1 MLNIVRLRVLRELY
15 HRKTLSAVAE
25 ALSYSTSAVSQQVR
39 LLEKEVGVPLVEP
52 AGRRLQLT
60 PQGLILVAHAE
71 QILDLLERAEADVS
85 TSMEQPRGTVRMA
98 AFQSAALTI
107 VPQALKE
114 LRRLHPQLTVEFE
127 QGEPETTL
135 PALASA
141 EYDLVI
147 AESFPGLPIPA
158 MAGITATTILED
170 PLWLVMDATI
180 AATLDPETNIIAQL
194 AAAAW
199 AVEAED
205 SAPRTWV
212 TNECRKA
219 GFDPKVIC
227 SSEDVS
233 VHLRF
238 VEAGLA
244 VAVLPGLALVGAHPN
259 VRRFPTAPGM
269 QNRKVLLAT
278 REASGKR
285 PAIVA
290 VARALQ
296 RAAQAYHSGAVIQD
310 PNPDPDASD

>member
-1 MLNIVRLRVLRELY
+1 MLNIARLRVLRELH

-60 PQGLILVAHAE
+60 AQGLILVAHAE

-85 TSMEQPRGTVRMA
+85 TSMEQPRGTVRIA
-98 AFQSAALTI
+98 AFQTAALTI
-107 VPQALKE
+107 IPQALQE
-114 LRRLHPQLTVEFE
+114 LRRLHPELTIEFD

-135 PALASA
+135 PALTSA

-147 AESFPGLPIPA
+147 AESYPGLPVASI
-158 MAGITATTILED
+158 AGITVTTILDD
-170 PLWLVMDATI
+170 PLWLIMDAAI
-180 AATLDPETNIIAQL
+180 AATIDPDANIISQL
-194 AAAAW
+194 AGAAW

-205 SAPRTWV
+205 SAPRRWL

-227 SSEDVS
+227 SSEDLS

-244 VAVLPGLALVGAHPN
+244 VAVLPGLALTGAAAN

-269 QNRKVLLAT
+269 QSRKVLVAA
-278 REASGKR
+278 RDASSKR
-285 PAIVA
+285 PAIIA
-290 VARALQ
+290 VTHALQ
-296 RAAQAYHSGAVIQD
+296 RAARAYQAGPSTIDQTVS
-310 PNPDPDASD
+310 PPRE

>member
-85 TSMEQPRGTVRMA
+85 TSMEQPRGTVRLA

-114 LRRLHPQLTVEFE
+114 LRRLHPQLTVVFE

-135 PALASA
+135 PALASS

-147 AESFPGLPIPA
+147 AESFPGLPIPS

-180 AATLDPETNIIAQL
+180 AATLDPEKNIITQL
-194 AAAAW
+194 ADAAW

-212 TNECRKA
+212 INECRKA

-227 SSEDVS
+227 ASEDLS

-244 VAVLPGLALVGAHPN
+244 VAVLPGLALEGAAPS

-278 REASGKR
+278 REASSKR
-285 PAIVA
+285 PAIIA
-290 VARALQ
+290 VSGALQ
-296 RAAQAYHSGAVIQD
+296 RAAKAFPAGTAKTSLH
-310 PNPDPDASD
+310 PT

>member
-1 MLNIVRLRVLRELY
+1 VLNIVRLRVLRELY
-15 HRKTLSAVAE
+15 HRKTLSAVAQ

-60 PQGLILVAHAE
+60 PQGLILVTHAE

-85 TSMEQPRGTVRMA
+85 TSMEQPRGTVRIA

-114 LRRLHPQLTVEFE
+114 LRRLHPQLTIEFE

-135 PALASA
+135 PALASS

-147 AESFPGLPIPA
+147 AESYPGLPVPT

-180 AATLDPETNIIAQL
+180 AATLDPQRSIITQL
-194 AAAAW
+194 ADAAW

-212 TNECRKA
+212 INECRKA

-227 SSEDVS
+227 ASEDLS

-244 VAVLPGLALVGAHPN
+244 VAVLPGLALEGAAPN

-269 QNRKVLLAT
+269 QNRKVLVAT

-285 PAIVA
+285 PAIIA
-290 VARALQ
+290 VTRALQ
-296 RAAQAYHSGAVIQD
+296 RSAKAFPSGALIRD
-310 PNPDPDASD
+310 PGPDTAG

>member
-1 MLNIVRLRVLRELY
+1 MLNVVRLRVLRELY

-85 TSMEQPRGTVRMA
+85 TSMDQPRGTVRIA

-107 VPQALKE
+107 VPQALRE
-114 LRRLHPQLTVEFE
+114 LRRLHPQLTIEFE

-135 PALASA
+135 PALASS

-147 AESFPGLPIPA
+147 AESFPGLPIPS
-158 MAGITATTILED
+158 MAGVTATTILED

-180 AATLDPETNIIAQL
+180 AATLDPEKNIIAQL
-194 AAAAW
+194 AGAAW

-244 VAVLPGLALVGAHPN
+244 VAVLPGLALIGAAPN

-285 PAIVA
+285 PAVVA

-296 RAAQAYHSGAVIQD
+296 RAAQAYPSGGVIQD
-310 PNPDPDASD
+310 RRHDEAG

>member
-1 MLNIVRLRVLRELY
+1 VLNIVRLRVLRELY
-15 HRKTLSAVAE
+15 HRKTLSAVAK

-39 LLEKEVGVPLVEP
+39 LLEKEVSVALVEP

-85 TSMEQPRGTVRMA
+85 TSMERPRGTVRIA

-107 VPQALKE
+107 VPEALKE

-135 PALASA
+135 PALASS

-147 AESFPGLPIPA
+147 GESFPGLPGPL
-158 MAGITATTILED
+158 MPGITTTTILED

-180 AATLDPETNIIAQL
+180 AATLDPGKNIIAQL
-194 AAAAW
+194 ADAAW

-227 SSEDVS
+227 ASEDVS

-244 VAVLPGLALVGAHPN
+244 VAVLPGLALVGAAPN
-259 VRRFPTAPGM
+259 VRKFPTAPGM
-269 QNRKVLLAT
+269 QSRKVLLAA
-278 REASGKR
+278 REASSKR
-285 PAIVA
+285 PAIIA
-290 VARALQ
+290 VSAALQ
-296 RAAQAYHSGAVIQD
+296 RAAAIYGSGQT
-310 PNPDPDASD
+310 

>member
-1 MLNIVRLRVLRELY
+1 VLNIVRLRVLRELY

-85 TSMEQPRGTVRMA
+85 TSMERPRGTVRIA

-107 VPQALKE
+107 VPEALKE

-135 PALASA
+135 PALASS

-147 AESFPGLPIPA
+147 GESFPGLPGPL
-158 MAGITATTILED
+158 MPGITTTTILED

-180 AATLDPETNIIAQL
+180 AATLDPGKNIIAQL
-194 AAAAW
+194 ADAAW

-227 SSEDVS
+227 ASEDVS

-244 VAVLPGLALVGAHPN
+244 VAVLPGLALVGAAPN
-259 VRRFPTAPGM
+259 VRKFPTAPGM
-269 QNRKVLLAT
+269 QSRKVLLVA
-278 REASGKR
+278 REAASKR
-285 PAIVA
+285 PAIIA
-290 VARALQ
+290 VSAALQ
-296 RAAQAYHSGAVIQD
+296 RAAAIYGSGQT
-310 PNPDPDASD
+310 

>member
-15 HRKTLSAVAE
+15 HRKTLSAVAK

-71 QILDLLERAEADVS
+71 QILDLLERAEAEVS
-85 TSMEQPRGTVRMA
+85 TSMEQPRGTVRIA

-107 VPQALKE
+107 VPRALKE

-135 PALASA
+135 PALASS
-141 EYDLVI
+141 EYEVVI
-147 AESFPGLPIPA
+147 AESFPGLPLPA
-158 MAGITATTILED
+158 LPGLHVRKILED
-170 PLWLVMDATI
+170 PLWLTMDAGSSEP
-180 AATLDPETNIIAQL
+180 LDLQKDILPQL
-194 AAAAW
+194 ASANW
-199 AVEAED
+199 ALETAG
-205 SAPRTWV
+205 SASRTWV

-219 GFDPKVIC
+219 GFDPAVVC
-227 SSEDVS
+227 SSEDVV

-244 VAVLPGLALVGAHPN
+244 VAVLPELALAGAAPN
-259 VRRFPTAPGM
+259 VRRLPAGPEV
-269 QNRKVLLAT
+269 QSRQILLVT
-278 REASGKR
+278 REASRKR
-285 PAIVA
+285 PAIAA
-290 VARALQ
+290 VSAALQ
-296 RAAQAYHSGAVIQD
+296 HAASTYGAG
-310 PNPDPDASD
+310 PG

>member
-1 MLNIVRLRVLRELY
+1 MLNVVRLRVLRELY

-39 LLEKEVGVPLVEP
+39 LLEKEIGVPLVEP

-85 TSMEQPRGTVRMA
+85 TSMDQPRGTVRIA

-107 VPQALKE
+107 VPQALIE
-114 LRRLHPQLTVEFE
+114 LRRLHPQLTIDFE

-135 PALASA
+135 PALASS

-147 AESFPGLPIPA
+147 AESFPGLPIPS
-158 MAGITATTILED
+158 MAGVTATTIMED
-170 PLWLVMDATI
+170 PLWLIMDATI
-180 AATLDPETNIIAQL
+180 AATLDPEKNIIAQL
-194 AAAAW
+194 AGAAW

-205 SAPRTWV
+205 SAPRTWI
-212 TNECRKA
+212 TNECREA

-244 VAVLPGLALVGAHPN
+244 VAVLPGLALVGAAPN

-269 QNRKVLLAT
+269 QNRRVLLAT

-285 PAIVA
+285 PAVIA

-296 RAAQAYHSGAVIQD
+296 RAAQAYSSGSVIQD
-310 PNPDPDASD
+310 PGHDEAG

>member
-1 MLNIVRLRVLRELY
+1 VLNIVRLRVLRELY

-85 TSMEQPRGTVRMA
+85 TSMEQPRGTVRIA

-114 LRRLHPQLTVEFE
+114 LRRLHPQLTIEFE

-135 PALASA
+135 PALASS

-147 AESFPGLPIPA
+147 AESYPGLPIPA
-158 MAGITATTILED
+158 TAGIAATTILED
-170 PLWLVMDATI
+170 PLWLIMDATI
-180 AATLDPETNIIAQL
+180 AATLDPAANIITQL
-194 AAAAW
+194 ADTAW

-212 TNECRKA
+212 INECRKA

-227 SSEDVS
+227 ASEDLS

-244 VAVLPGLALVGAHPN
+244 VAVLPGLALEGAAPN

-296 RAAQAYHSGAVIQD
+296 RAAQAYPSGAIIQD
-310 PNPDPDASD
+310 PSPDAAG

>member
-85 TSMEQPRGTVRMA
+85 TSMEQPRGTVRIA

-114 LRRLHPQLTVEFE
+114 LRRLHPQLTIEFE

-135 PALASA
+135 PALASS

-147 AESFPGLPIPA
+147 AESYPGIPVPSTP
-158 MAGITATTILED
+158 GVTTTRILED
-170 PLWLVMDATI
+170 PLWLTMDAGL
-180 AATLDPETNIIAQL
+180 AETLDPHKDMISQL
-194 AAAAW
+194 SDAKW
-199 AVEAED
+199 AVETAE

-219 GFDPKVIC
+219 GFDPQVVC
-227 SSEDVS
+227 SSEDVL

-244 VAVLPGLALVGAHPN
+244 VAVLPGLALAGAAPN
-259 VRRFPTAPGM
+259 VRRYPTAPGM
-269 QNRKVLLAT
+269 QSRTILLAG
-278 REASGKR
+278 REASMKR
-285 PAIVA
+285 PSIIA
-290 VARALQ
+290 VSTALQ
-296 RAAQAYHSGAVIQD
+296 HAAAAYGSGTT
-310 PNPDPDASD
+310 

>member
-39 LLEKEVGVPLVEP
+39 LLEKEVGVPLVQP

-60 PQGLILVAHAE
+60 AQGLILVAHAE

-85 TSMEQPRGTVRMA
+85 TSMEQPRGTVKTA

-107 VPQALKE
+107 VPQALQE
-114 LRRLHPQLTVEFE
+114 LRRLHPGLSIEFE

-135 PALASA
+135 PALASS

-147 AESFPGLPIPA
+147 AESYPGLPIA
-158 MAGITATTILED
+158 STAGLTVTTILED
-170 PLWLVMDATI
+170 PLWLIMDAAI
-180 AATLDPETNIIAQL
+180 AATIDPDTDIISQL
-194 AAAAW
+194 AGAAW
-199 AVEAED
+199 AVETED
-205 SAPRTWV
+205 SAPRTWL
-212 TNECRKA
+212 TNECRKS

-227 SSEDVS
+227 SSEDLS
-233 VHLRF
+233 VQLRF

-244 VAVLPGLALVGAHPN
+244 VAVLPGLALTGAAAN

-269 QNRKVLLAT
+269 QSRQVLLAS
-278 REASGKR
+278 RDASSTR
-285 PAIVA
+285 PAIIA
-290 VARALQ
+290 VTRALQ
-296 RAAQAYHSGAVIQD
+296 RAARSFDTGSSSIDQAVSLPGE
-310 PNPDPDASD
+310 